1 MKIRCKKIDDN
12 YTQVQGHEDTII
24 DFLKDHSFY
33 LKWSYTCEKEKLYN
47 SEFALTHPVTLQTKT
62 FKNTPETYYQLMPKG
77 EILIEKRE
85 ENPVYTAVLFTV
97 HKEKEKF
104 EDLAWADLL
113 LQAPNFFS
121 IQKISTGHEY
131 IVHTVTDEEQKAY
144 PLFEGGVIIFNEHRH
159 IKTIFNDEDGDGFK
173 KTLVKNGYM
182 QIE

>member
-1 MKIRCKKIDDN
+1 MKIRCKKFGDD
-12 YTQVQGHEDTII
+12 YTQVRGHENTII
-24 DFLKDHSFY
+24 DILKDHSFY
-33 LKWSYTCEKEKLYN
+33 LKWSYTRDEGKFYS
-47 SEFALTHPVTLQTKT
+47 SEFAVTHPDTLQTKT
-62 FKNTPETYYQLMPKG
+62 FKNTPETYYKVMPKG

-97 HKEKEKF
+97 HKEKGKF

-144 PLFEGGVIIFNEHRH
+144 PLFEGGVIIFNEHGH
-159 IKTIFNDEDGDGFK
+159 IKTIFNDADGDGFK